1 MQRKCHKC
9 NRKQAN
15 DAFICPYCG
24 AILGE
29 TIKTTVSWKATP
41 SHKPMRRRFLL
52 SAAVLLLVVLLLL
65 GGYWIGGQLWGDQG
79 STTTLPNAESL
90 PTTAPMVEYHM
101 QIRSG
106 RKNLEGVEI
115 CLWHGDELLYTCQS
129 GSYGK
134 ATFLLPQREGYCIT
148 LSALPEKYY
157 NTFDDVRFFFPEGSQ
172 ELLVA
177 LEDTVLSYTV
187 KVVNEAG
194 EPMPGAKLRFH
205 SPHQEDMLLISD
217 ESGICAFTSKYAEG
231 NIYASVEYLPTGYDS
246 IRGVSFSEGKRSVE
260 LVLQKYE
267 DRLLMDD
274 QALYTVQIMDEY
286 GQPVPDLEIYIVE
299 PNRMEYLIRAIG
311 VTNLDGYFAFTADKD
326 APLAVDLAKNLDYSG
341 FLFQFEEGKTHL
353 QIELELHKTE
363 FTYSI
368 QFVNQAEDPVSGV
381 QIVVTTADSAWTEI
395 YTSDESG
402 IITFV
407 CGEADPLKLRFY
419 VTDAPEGYVL
429 DPQPGMGYT
438 FTKSSRRTTVKLLQ
452 LTVLTLVDAQGQP
465 IAGAELLLQ
474 SGFGLGHDMRGTTD
488 ENGQCSFPLPENDIY
503 VVSVEA
509 VPDGYPLMFFL
520 PEYIDVGMFEM
531 TIAPRSIF
539 HTYHLYLKDPE
550 GRPVG
555 DAQVDLYLQNGACH
569 SVLTNDQGYSQFY
582 VQVDSVVEIDGA
594 KIVVASEEYF
604 GYDYYTVEYG
614 EDRCIYITIF
624 PQPTEP

>member
-41 SHKPMRRRFLL
+41 SLKPLRRKFLL

-65 GGYWIGGQLWGDQG
+65 GGYWIGGQLWGDPG

-101 QIRSG
+101 QIRSR

-134 ATFLLPQREGYCIT
+134 ATLLLPQREGYYIT

-157 NTFDDVRFFFPEGSQ
+157 NTFDDVRFFFPEGSR

-205 SPHQEDMLLISD
+205 SPHQEDVMQISD
-217 ESGICAFTSKYAEG
+217 ENGVCTFTSKYAEG
-231 NIYASVEYLPTGYDS
+231 NIYASVEYLPTGYDG
-246 IRGVSFSEGKRSVE
+246 IRKVSFSEGKRSVE

-274 QALYTVQIMDEY
+274 QAIYTVQIVDEY

-299 PNRMEYLIRAIG
+299 PNGIEYLIRAIG

-341 FLFQFEEGKTHL
+341 SFFQFEEGKTHL

-368 QFVNQAEDPVSGV
+368 QFVNQVEDPVSGV
-381 QIVVTTADSAWTEI
+381 QIVVTTADFAWPEI

-419 VTDAPEGYVL
+419 VTGTPEGYVL
-429 DPQPGMGYT
+429 DPLPGMGYT
-438 FTKSSRRTTVKLLQ
+438 FSKNSRSTTVTLMQ

-465 IAGAELLLQ
+465 IAGAELFLQ

-488 ENGQCSFPLPENDIY
+488 ENGQCSFLLPENDIY
-503 VVSVEA
+503 LVSVEA

-520 PEYIDVGMFEM
+520 SESIDVGIFEM
-531 TIAPRSIF
+531 TIAPHSIF
-539 HTYHLYLKDPE
+539 HIYHLYLKDPE

-555 DAQVDLYLQNGACH
+555 NAQVDLYLQNGACH